1 MNEPVDLSSPDQGR
15 SVLVQRV
22 VILGTCTLVT
32 ILYAMTVTIAN
43 VSLPQMQGALSVTQ
57 DQITWVVTFNIAATA
72 VATPLSGWLVG
83 RFGRRRLL
91 IYAIIGF
98 AIASLAC
105 GLANSLGTL
114 IFFRVLQ
121 GIFGA
126 PLAPVCQAIVQSTF
140 PRHMYAKAM
149 AFFGMGVIIGPIIGP
164 VAGGYLSEAYSW
176 RWVFFMIVPFTLVAL
191 VAVLVF
197 IRDTSTRTIVR
208 FDWAGFLALSAA
220 VTCLQITL
228 DRGQRA
234 DWFDSYEIIILTCLA
249 VAALYFFLARVAT
262 ADRPFLRPIL
272 FKDRNFAVGVALMF
286 VFGLLNFTPITLL
299 PTLLQNLRGYP
310 DSVIGYVLAIRGL
323 GTLAGFFF
331 MIVGSRID
339 PRLMVV
345 AGFATQGISGWYMAQ
360 MDLNVMLADLFWPM
374 IVQGFGVGLL
384 WPSITAITFSTLS
397 QKYLDEATGFY
408 HLIRNMGSSI
418 YISISMAVIMRTS
431 SQRYAEMTDHIS
443 PFNQNFDLPWASG
456 GWSATTTEGLS
467 HLGSEIGR
475 QAAMIGYNNSF
486 YMFSITAFAF
496 IPLVLLIRWKK
507 GGGLVT
513 VKEDE
518 ENVHD

>member
-1 MNEPVDLSSPDQGR
+1 MNQPADLSSTDQGR
-15 SVLVQRV
+15 GVLFQRA

-57 DQITWVVTFNIAATA
+57 DQITWVVTFNIVATA
-72 VATPLSGWLVG
+72 VATPLTSWLVG

-91 IYAIIGF
+91 IYTIIGF

-114 IFFRVLQ
+114 ILFRVLQ
-121 GIFGA
+121 GAFGA

-149 AFFGMGVIIGPIIGP
+149 AFFGMGVILGPIIGP
-164 VAGGYLSEAYSW
+164 VAGGYLSETYGW
-176 RWVFFMIVPFTLVAL
+176 RWVFFMIVPFTLMAL
-191 VAVLVF
+191 VSVIAF
-197 IRDTSTRTIVR
+197 IRDSSTRSSVR
-208 FDWAGFLALSAA
+208 FDWTGFLALSVA

-234 DWFDSYEIIILTCLA
+234 DWFDSYQIIILTCLT
-249 VAALYFFLARVAT
+249 VAALYIFVAHVAT
-262 ADRPFLRPIL
+262 TERPFLRPAL
-272 FKDRNFAVGVALMF
+272 LKDRNFVIGVTLMF
-286 VFGLLNFTPITLL
+286 IFGLLNFTPITLL

-339 PRLMVV
+339 PRLMVI

-360 MDLNVMLADLFWPM
+360 ADLNVMLGDLFWPM

-384 WPSITAITFSTLS
+384 WPSITAITFSTLN
-397 QKYLDEATGFY
+397 QEYLDEGTSIY
-408 HLIRNMGSSI
+408 HLIRNMASSI
-418 YISISMAVIMRTS
+418 YISISVAVIMRS
-431 SQRYAEMTDHIS
+431 SGQRYAEMTGHVS
-443 PFNQNFDLPWASG
+443 PFNQNFDLPWASR
-456 GWSATTTEGLS
+456 GWSAMSTEGLS
-467 HLGSEIGR
+467 HLGHEISR
-475 QAAMIGYNNSF
+475 QASMIGYINSF

-496 IPLVLLIRWKK
+496 IPLIFLVRWKK
-507 GGGLVT
+507 TERLQSDDEGG
-513 VKEDE
+513 ED
-518 ENVHD
+518 V

>member
-1 MNEPVDLSSPDQGR
+1 MNLSTELSSTGQERG
-15 SVLVQRV
+15 VVFQRAV
-22 VILGTCTLVT
+22 VLGTCTVVT

-57 DQITWVVTFNIAATA
+57 DQITWVVTFNIVATA
-72 VATPLSGWLVG
+72 VATPLSGGLVG

-91 IYAIIGF
+91 IYTIIGF
-98 AIASLAC
+98 SVASLAC

-149 AFFGMGVIIGPIIGP
+149 AIFGMGVIIGPIIGP

-176 RWVFFMIVPFTLVAL
+176 RWVFFMIVPFTLMAL
-191 VAVLVF
+191 VAVLLF
-197 IRDTSTRTIVR
+197 IRDTSTRTTVR
-208 FDWAGFLALSAA
+208 FDWTGFLALSVA

-249 VAALYFFLARVAT
+249 TAALYIFLAHVT
-262 ADRPFLRPIL
+262 TTDRPFLRPIL
-272 FKDRNFAVGVALMF
+272 FKDRNFLIGVTLMF
-286 VFGLLNFTPITLL
+286 LFGLLNFTPITLL

-323 GTLAGFFF
+323 GTMGGFFF
-331 MIVGSRID
+331 MIVGSRLD
-339 PRLMVV
+339 PRLMVT
-345 AGFATQGISGWYMAQ
+345 AGFVTQGVSGWYMAQ
-360 MDLNVMLADLFWPM
+360 ADLNVMLEDLFWPM

-384 WPSITAITFSTLS
+384 WPSITAIAFSTLD
-397 QKYLDEATGFY
+397 QKYLDEGTAFY
-408 HLIRNMGSSI
+408 HLIRNMASSI
-418 YISISMAVIMRTS
+418 YISISVAVIMRS
-431 SQRYAEMTDHIS
+431 SGQRYAELTGHVS
-443 PFNQNFDLPWASG
+443 PFNQNLDLPWASR
-456 GWSATTTEGLS
+456 GWSATSTEGLS
-467 HLGSEIGR
+467 HLGHEIGR
-475 QAAMIGYNNSF
+475 QASMIGYINSF
-486 YMFSITAFAF
+486 YMFSFTAFAF
-496 IPLVLLIRWKK
+496 IPLIFFVRWKK
-507 GGGLVT
+507 AEQHQADNEGG
-513 VKEDE
+513 
-518 ENVHD
+518 

>member
-1 MNEPVDLSSPDQGR
+1 MNQPTDLSSADQGR
-15 SVLVQRV
+15 GLLFQRA

-57 DQITWVVTFNIAATA
+57 DQITWVVTFNIVATA
-72 VATPLSGWLVG
+72 VATPLTGWLVG

-91 IYAIIGF
+91 IYTIIGF

-105 GLANSLGTL
+105 GFANSLGTL
-114 IFFRVLQ
+114 ILFRVLQ
-121 GIFGA
+121 GAFGA

-149 AFFGMGVIIGPIIGP
+149 AFFGMGVILGPIIGP
-164 VAGGYLSEAYSW
+164 VAGGYLSETYGW
-176 RWVFFMIVPFTLVAL
+176 RWVFFMIVPFTLMAL
-191 VAVLVF
+191 VSVIAF
-197 IRDTSTRTIVR
+197 IRDSSTRSSVR
-208 FDWAGFLALSAA
+208 FDWTGFLALSVA

-234 DWFDSYEIIILTCLA
+234 DWFDSYQIIILTCLT
-249 VAALYFFLARVAT
+249 VAALYIFVAHVAT
-262 ADRPFLRPIL
+262 TERPFLRPAL
-272 FKDRNFAVGVALMF
+272 LKDRNFVIGVTLMF
-286 VFGLLNFTPITLL
+286 IFGLLNFTPITLL

-339 PRLMVV
+339 PRLMVI

-360 MDLNVMLADLFWPM
+360 ANLNVMLGDLFWPM

-384 WPSITAITFSTLS
+384 WPSITAITFSTLN
-397 QKYLDEATGFY
+397 QEYLDEGTSIY
-408 HLIRNMGSSI
+408 HLIRNMASSI
-418 YISISMAVIMRTS
+418 YISISVAVIMRTS
-431 SQRYAEMTDHIS
+431 GQRYAEMTDRVS
-443 PFNQNFDLPWASG
+443 PFNQNLDLPWASR
-456 GWSATTTEGLS
+456 GWNTTTTEGLS
-467 HLGSEIGR
+467 HLGGEIGR
-475 QAAMIGYNNSF
+475 QAAMIGYINSF

-496 IPLVLLIRWKK
+496 IPLIFLVRWKRTEQ
-507 GGGLVT
+507 LQS
-513 VKEDE
+513 DE
-518 ENVHD
+518 EEEESVKD

>member
-1 MNEPVDLSSPDQGR
+1 
-15 SVLVQRV
+15 
-22 VILGTCTLVT
+22 
-32 ILYAMTVTIAN
+32 
-43 VSLPQMQGALSVTQ
+43 
-57 DQITWVVTFNIAATA
+57 
-72 VATPLSGWLVG
+72 
-83 RFGRRRLL
+83 
-91 IYAIIGF
+91 
-98 AIASLAC
+98 
-105 GLANSLGTL
+105 
-114 IFFRVLQ
+114 
-121 GIFGA
+121 
-126 PLAPVCQAIVQSTF
+126 
-140 PRHMYAKAM
+140 
-149 AFFGMGVIIGPIIGP
+149 
-164 VAGGYLSEAYSW
+164 
-176 RWVFFMIVPFTLVAL
+176 
-191 VAVLVF
+191 
-197 IRDTSTRTIVR
+197 
-208 FDWAGFLALSAA
+208 
-220 VTCLQITL
+220 L

-249 VAALYFFLARVAT
+249 VAALYIFLARVAT

-331 MIVGSRID
+331 MIMGSRID

-384 WPSITAITFSTLS
+384 WPSITAITFSTLN

-513 VKEDE
+513 VKEDK

>member
-1 MNEPVDLSSPDQGR
+1 MNQSAELSPTGPER
-15 SVLVQRV
+15 GVVFQRAV
-22 VILGTCTLVT
+22 VLGTCTVVT

-57 DQITWVVTFNIAATA
+57 DQITWVVTFNIVATA

-83 RFGRRRLL
+83 RLGRRRLL

-98 AIASLAC
+98 SVASLAC

-149 AFFGMGVIIGPIIGP
+149 AIFGMGVILGPIIGP

-176 RWVFFMIVPFTLVAL
+176 RWVFFMIVPFTLMAL
-191 VAVLVF
+191 VAVLFF
-197 IRDTSTRTIVR
+197 IRDTSTRTTVR
-208 FDWAGFLALSAA
+208 FDWTGFLALSVA

-249 VAALYFFLARVAT
+249 AAALYIFLAHVT
-262 ADRPFLRPIL
+262 TTDRPFLRPIL
-272 FKDRNFAVGVALMF
+272 FKDRNFLIGVTLMF
-286 VFGLLNFTPITLL
+286 LFGLLNFTPITLL

-323 GTLAGFFF
+323 GTMGGFFF
-331 MIVGSRID
+331 MIVGSRLD
-339 PRLMVV
+339 PRLMVT
-345 AGFATQGISGWYMAQ
+345 AGFVTQGVSGWYMAQ
-360 MDLNVMLADLFWPM
+360 ADLNVMLEDLFWPM

-384 WPSITAITFSTLS
+384 WPSITAIAFSTLD
-397 QKYLDEATGFY
+397 QKYLDEGTAFY
-408 HLIRNMGSSI
+408 HLIRNMASSI
-418 YISISMAVIMRTS
+418 YISISVAVIMRS
-431 SQRYAEMTDHIS
+431 SGQRYAEMTGHVS
-443 PFNQNFDLPWASG
+443 PFNQNFDLPWASR
-456 GWSATTTEGLS
+456 GWSATSTEGLS
-467 HLGSEIGR
+467 HLGHEISR
-475 QAAMIGYNNSF
+475 QASMIGYINSF

-496 IPLVLLIRWKK
+496 IPLIFLVRWKK
-507 GGGLVT
+507 TERLQSDDEGG
-513 VKEDE
+513 ED
-518 ENVHD
+518 V